1 MGDGQPAVEDL
12 VDSRACRFCGSRLE
26 HVFADLGS
34 SPLANSYLRAEDLA
48 KPEPFYPLTVYV
60 CGRCFLVQLPESASP
75 EEIFSDYAY
84 FSSTSESWLRHAQA
98 YVEGITERLGLGSQ
112 SQVVEIASN
121 DGYLLQYFVERGIP
135 VLGVEPAANV
145 AETAVERGIPT
156 RVAFFGAATAQGL
169 RDEGLAA
176 DLVLG
181 NNVLAHVPE
190 LNDFVEGVR
199 ILLEPEGTA
208 TFEFPHLLRLIEET
222 EFDTIYHE
230 HFSYF
235 SLLAVQQVF
244 AAHDLEVVDVEE
256 LPTHGGS
263 LRLYVRH
270 DGAEQPGARIE
281 ELLARERAAGLDRL
295 ETYGAF
301 EQQVRAT
308 KRDLLE
314 FLIGAR
320 REGAQVAAYGAAA
333 KGNTLL
339 NYCGIR
345 ADLVDYVVDR
355 SPHKQGLYLPG
366 TRLPIHPPEFIAETK
381 PDYLLI
387 LAWNLRDEIVK
398 QMAHVHDWGCRFVTP
413 IPTTQVFE

>member
-1 MGDGQPAVEDL
+1 MGDGDPSVEDL
-12 VDSRACRFCGSRLE
+12 VGAPICRSCGSELH

-34 SPLANSYLRAEDLA
+34 SPLANSNLRQEDLT
-48 KPEPFYPLTVYV
+48 KPEPFYPLTVYA
-60 CGRCFLVQLPESASP
+60 CGDCFLVQLPESASP
-75 EEIFSDYAY
+75 EAIFSDYVY
-84 FSSTSESWLRHAQA
+84 FSSTSESWLRHANA
-98 YVEGITERLGLGSQ
+98 YVESITERLGLGSS
-112 SQVVEIASN
+112 SQVVELASN

-145 AETAVERGIPT
+145 AETAIERGIPT
-156 RVAFFGAATAQGL
+156 RVAFFGAATAQAL
-169 RDEGLAA
+169 RDEGIAA

-181 NNVLAHVPE
+181 NNVLAHVPG

-199 ILLEPEGTA
+199 ILLKPEGTA
-208 TFEFPHLLRLIEET
+208 TFEFPHLLQLIEHT

-235 SLLAVQQVF
+235 SLLAVQKVF

-256 LPTHGGS
+256 LRSHGGS

-270 DGAEQPGARIE
+270 QGAEQPGPRVE
-281 ELLARERAAGLDRL
+281 ELLARERTAGLDRL

-314 FLIGAR
+314 FLIGVR
-320 REGAQVAAYGAAA
+320 REGAHVVGYGAPA

-345 ADLVDYVVDR
+345 GDLVDYVVDL

-366 TRLPIHPPEFIAETK
+366 TRLPIYSPERIAETK
-381 PDYLLI
+381 PDYVLI
-387 LAWNLRDEIVK
+387 LPWNLRDEIVK
-398 QMAHVHDWGCRFVTP
+398 QMAHVRDWGGRFVTP
-413 IPTTQVFE
+413 IATPQVLE

>member
-1 MGDGQPAVEDL
+1 VGDREPAVEDL
-12 VDSRACRFCGSRLE
+12 VDGRVCRACGSRLE

-34 SPLANSYLRAEDLA
+34 SPLANSNLRAEDLPR
-48 KPEPFYPLTVYV
+48 PEPFYPLTVFV
-60 CGRCFLVQLPESASP
+60 CGECFLVQLPESASP
-75 EEIFSDYAY
+75 EEIFSDYVY
-84 FSSTSESWLRHAQA
+84 FSSTSESWLRHAEA
-98 YVEGITERLGLGSQ
+98 YVEGITERLGLGAS
-112 SQVVEIASN
+112 SQVVELASN

-156 RVAFFGAATAQGL
+156 RVAFFGDETADAL
-169 RDEGLAA
+169 RDEGFAA

-181 NNVLAHVPE
+181 NNVLAHVPG

-199 ILLEPEGTA
+199 ILLKPEGTA
-208 TFEFPHLLRLIEET
+208 TFEFPHLLKLIEHT

-235 SLLAVQQVF
+235 SLLAVQRVF
-244 AAHDLEVVDVEE
+244 AAHGLEVVDLEE
-256 LPTHGGS
+256 LRSHGGS

-270 DGAEQPGARIE
+270 EGAEQPGPRVE
-281 ELLARERAAGLDRL
+281 ELLARERAAGLDRV

-314 FLIGAR
+314 FLIGVR
-320 REGAQVAAYGAAA
+320 REGAHVAGYGAPA

-339 NYCGIR
+339 NYCGVR
-345 ADLVDYVVDR
+345 ADLVDYVVDL

-366 TRLPIHPPEFIAETK
+366 TRLPIHPPDRIAETK

-398 QMAHVHDWGCRFVTP
+398 QMAHVRGFGCRFVTP
-413 IPTTQVFE
+413 IPTTKVFD